1 MLETYFRAAHT
12 LHSDQPIIEII
23 EWLKMYKIFSF
34 KFFNILFWCFTLNKV
49 EIVVFSFIKLRLR
62 QRLSYKPN
70 QQRMK
75 KKRRNR
81 FREEM
86 QGEGEMK

>member
-1 MLETYFRAAHT
+1 MLETYFRAA
-12 LHSDQPIIEII
+12 DQPIIEII
-23 EWLKMYKIFSF
+23 EWLKMCKIFSF

-70 QQRMK
+70 QQSWVGLGGVF
-75 KKRRNR
+75 R
-81 FREEM
+81 FR
-86 QGEGEMK
+86 